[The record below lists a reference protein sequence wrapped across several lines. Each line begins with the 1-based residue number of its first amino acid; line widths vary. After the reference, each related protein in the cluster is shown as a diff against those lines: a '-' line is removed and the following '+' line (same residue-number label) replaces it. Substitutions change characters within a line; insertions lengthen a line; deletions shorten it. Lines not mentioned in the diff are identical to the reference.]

1 MRNNEAKQRLM
12 VFLKAGLPYT
22 LAGVVIIFAGIWIL
36 KHYFEENPHLS
47 LMLFGWLAVF
57 WFVYQPLFRRRIQQV
72 KRNLNG

>member
-36 KHYFEENPHLS
+36 KHYFEENRHLS

-72 KRNLNG
+72 KRKLNG